1 MALFHYRSTVYFVWL
16 YRWRIHTTMRER
28 EREGER
34 ETSRE
39 KERDRKRGK
48 DVCTSVIMDWCSI
61 LRRNRKVQNTFTHYN
76 TLYHTATHSNTL
88 QCTATHCNI
97 LENTQGAASVA
108 LPLGQFLTSF
118 KKLGYVVP
126 MQQLSTSFRMM
137 M

>member
-76 TLYHTATHSNTL
+76 TLHHTATHSNTL